1 MFFTLVNRCICD
13 QLVWR
18 HPNIGSFHVKTVT
31 VQKSSPLTISDFAE
45 TSSKWFLMNDE
56 DLQNFSFGSF
66 LVQKLCPPKFCT
78 PGGTI
83 FLHFC
88 PILSPHIF
96 EVTQIVQT
104 WNLCKHFSFNFRYGF
119 AFLIL
124 CLNFELQTFKNARFF
139 KTYFFTLFF
148 RGYILHHNYYS
159 LIKLAL
165 LLKYIHEI
173 VMKQYAT
180 DFGQL

>member
-1 MFFTLVNRCICD
+1 MKICKILALGHFLFKNYAP
-13 QLVWR
+13 Q
-18 HPNIGSFHVKTVT
+18 SFA
-31 VQKSSPLTISDFAE
+31 PLAAQF
-45 TSSKWFLMNDE
+45 
-56 DLQNFSFGSF
+56 
-66 LVQKLCPPKFCT
+66 
-78 PGGTI
+78 

-88 PILSPHIF
+88 PILSSHIF

-139 KTYFFTLFF
+139 ETYFFTLFF
-148 RGYILHHNYYS
+148 RGYILHRNYYS
-159 LIKLAL
+159 LIKLAM

-173 VMKQYAT
+173 VMKHSICNRFWAIMNQIWPI
-180 DFGQL
+180 F